1 MDGDHFDTHHSTN
14 KGDKEGKDKSTKA
27 CYANPYDPR
36 VCLFTGLGI
45 YLLCNAEL
53 DGNYI
58 FVRTRTVYCIEKI
71 LFSCMTGLFA
81 IISYYIIIIIYIYI
95 YIYIRT

>member
-58 FVRTRTVYCIEKI
+58 FVRTKDNWKFVPI
-71 LFSCMTGLFA
+71 LGKM
-81 IISYYIIIIIYIYI
+81 IYYQSVPLSSSV
-95 YIYIRT
+95 